1 MAESVFVSNEL
12 SSGAELVGSVRKRL
26 EFLDP
31 RFLLSLQQQQ
41 TNKNNSNLNRAN
53 VLVPVPLL

>member
-12 SSGAELVGSVRKRL
+12 SSGAELVGPMRKRL
-26 EFLDP
+26 EFLDS

-41 TNKNNSNLNRAN
+41 ADKNNSNLNRAN